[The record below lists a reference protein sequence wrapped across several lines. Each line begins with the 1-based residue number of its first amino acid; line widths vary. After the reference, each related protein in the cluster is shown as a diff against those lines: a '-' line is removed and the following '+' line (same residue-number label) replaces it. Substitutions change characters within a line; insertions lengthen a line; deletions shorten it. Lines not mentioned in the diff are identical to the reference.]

1 MGVNVVP
8 IIKFTIGGD
17 AYNYNLRGSNG
28 PMPAAC

>member
-8 IIKFTIGGD
+8 ITNFTIGGD
-17 AYNYNLRGSNG
+17 AYNYSLKFSNG